1 MLKDQAGDNNK
12 LLVELSVVPLGVN
25 GKSRDQVADVQN
37 IVKKLGYLNERTP
50 NGTYFEGDW
59 SEINTLLYLCYE
71 QVHEQSPHSYLKIA
85 IR

>member
-1 MLKDQAGDNNK
+1 MLKDQVVENNK

-25 GKSRDQVADVQN
+25 GKSRDQIADVQD
-37 IVKKLGYLNERTP
+37 IVERAGIFNERTA

-59 SEINTLLYLCYE
+59 SDICTLLYSCYE
-71 QVHEQSPHSYLKIA
+71 QVRTNSSHSYLKIA